1 MNTIQISILTPYR
14 ENVRGTSALPYH
26 LMAKREKGIK
36 LEIYSFNCNN
46 LSKEQIAEVEQELD
60 VKIRLIP
67 LPAWFRWIF
76 KLHLLF
82 VRVFLKYPLHNYITL
97 PKDIEK
103 EIRAKKPDM
112 IWVYGEEMSRI
123 SRMFPDTE
131 VVHTLPDSE
140 ALYYHRMLGCRF
152 VMNDWKKYWRCAIMY
167 RKFRRMERDFANRK
181 NITYH
186 LVGEEDAKFLRDMNP
201 GIRARFIRHPHYE
214 VKDTERKISFHKDK
228 IRLLIAGQYNYYMQ
242 QDADEMVAA
251 LASADNRD
259 MLQEHFVISFLGR
272 GWEQHV
278 RTLKETGWTV
288 NHVKFAPDYI
298 EEVCKHDIQITPIS
312 IGTGTKGKV
321 LDALAN
327 GLMVI
332 GSWYAMENIAVG
344 NCVSC
349 VVYDNPADMPRI
361 LSDIAANRE
370 KYEEMARRGREA
382 VFKEHCRNSISTHL
396 FNLNVSCRCA
406 QADS

>member
-26 LMAKREKGIK
+26 LMAKREKDIK
-36 LEIYSFNCNN
+36 VEIYSFNCNN
-46 LSKEQIAEVEQELD
+46 LSKEQIAEVERELD
-60 VKIRLIP
+60 VKIHLMP
-67 LPAWFRWIF
+67 LPAWFKWIF

-97 PKDIEK
+97 PKDIEE
-103 EIRAKKPDM
+103 EIRAKRPDM

-123 SRMFPDTE
+123 SGMFPDTE

-167 RKFRRMERDFANRK
+167 RKFRRMESDFANRK

-186 LVGEEDAKFLRDMNP
+186 LVGEEDAKFLRNMNP
-201 GIRARFIRHPHYE
+201 GIRARFIHHPHYE
-214 VKDTERKISFHKDK
+214 VKDTERKVSFHKDK

-259 MLQEHFVISFLGR
+259 MLQGQFVISFLGR

-278 RTLKETGWTV
+278 RTLKEAGWTV
-288 NHVKFAPDYI
+288 NHVTFAPDYI

-332 GSWYAMENIAVG
+332 GSWYAMENIAVENG
-344 NCVSC
+344 VSC
-349 VVYDNPADMPRI
+349 VVYDSPADMPSI
-361 LSDIAANRE
+361 LSNVAANRE

-382 VFKEHCRNSISTHL
+382 VFKEHCRNSISTQVFVNH
-396 FNLNVSCRCA
+396 
-406 QADS
+406 

>member
-26 LMAKREKGIK
+26 LMAKREKDIK
-36 LEIYSFNCNN
+36 VEIYSFNCNN
-46 LSKEQIAEVEQELD
+46 LSKEQIAEVERELD
-60 VKIRLIP
+60 VKIHLMP
-67 LPAWFRWIF
+67 LPAWFRWVF

-103 EIRAKKPDM
+103 EIREKKPDM

-152 VMNDWKKYWRCAIMY
+152 VINDWKKYWRCAIMY

-181 NITYH
+181 YITYH

-201 GIRARFIRHPHYE
+201 GIREKFIRHPHYE
-214 VKDTERKISFHKDK
+214 VMDTERQISFHKDK

-251 LASADNRD
+251 LASAANRD
-259 MLQEHFVISFLGR
+259 MLQGQFVISFLGR

-278 RTLKETGWTV
+278 RTLKEAGWTV
-288 NHVKFAPDYI
+288 NHVTFAPDYI

-332 GSWYAMENIAVG
+332 GSWYAMENIAVENG
-344 NCVSC
+344 VSC
-349 VVYDNPADMPRI
+349 VVYDSPADMPRI
-361 LSDIAANRE
+361 LSDVAANRE

-382 VFKEHCRNSISTHL
+382 VLREHGREH
-396 FNLNVSCRCA
+396 VSA
-406 QADS
+406 IMFA

>member
-36 LEIYSFNCNN
+36 MEIYSFNCNN

-60 VKIRLIP
+60 VKIHLMP
-67 LPAWFRWIF
+67 LPAWFRWVF

-82 VRVFLKYPLHNYITL
+82 VRVFLKYPLHKYITL

-123 SRMFPDTE
+123 SGMFPDTE

-186 LVGEEDAKFLRDMNP
+186 LVGEEDAKFLRDINP

-214 VKDTERKISFHKDK
+214 VKDTERQISFHKDK

-259 MLQEHFVISFLGR
+259 MQQGQFVISFLGR

-278 RTLKETGWTV
+278 RTLKEAGWTV
-288 NHVKFAPDYI
+288 NHVTFAPDYI
-298 EEVCKHDIQITPIS
+298 EEVCRHDIQITPIS

-332 GSWYAMENIAVG
+332 GSWYAMENIAVENG
-344 NCVSC
+344 VSC
-349 VVYDNPADMPRI
+349 VVYDSPADMPRI
-361 LSDIAANRE
+361 LSDVAANRE

-382 VFKEHCRNSISTHL
+382 VLKEHCRNSISTQV
-396 FNLNVSCRCA
+396 FNLNVSCRCP
-406 QADS
+406 QADN

>member
-26 LMAKREKGIK
+26 LMAKREKDIK
-36 LEIYSFNCNN
+36 VEIYSFNCNN
-46 LSKEQIAEVEQELD
+46 LSKEQIAEVERELD
-60 VKIRLIP
+60 VKIHIMP
-67 LPAWFRWIF
+67 LPAWFKWVF

-97 PKDIEK
+97 PKAIEK
-103 EIRAKKPDM
+103 EIQEKKPDM

-123 SRMFPDTE
+123 SGMFPNTE

-167 RKFRRMERDFANRK
+167 RKFRRMERDFTNRK

-201 GIRARFIRHPHYE
+201 GIRARFIHHPHYE
-214 VKDTERKISFHKDK
+214 VKDTERQISFHKDK
-228 IRLLIAGQYNYYMQ
+228 IRLLVAGQYNYYMQ

-259 MLQEHFVISFLGR
+259 MLQGQFVISFLGR

-278 RTLKETGWTV
+278 RTLKEAGWTV
-288 NHVKFAPDYI
+288 NHVTFAPDYI

-332 GSWYAMENIAVG
+332 GSWYAMENIAVE
-344 NCVSC
+344 NDVAC
-349 VVYDNPADMPRI
+349 VVYDSPADMPRI
-361 LSDIAANRE
+361 LSDVATNRD

-382 VFKEHCRNSISTHL
+382 VLREHERNH
-396 FNLNVSCRCA
+396 VSA
-406 QADS
+406 IMFA

>member
-36 LEIYSFNCNN
+36 VQIYSFNCNN
-46 LSKEQIAEVEQELD
+46 LSKEQIAEVERELD
-60 VKIRLIP
+60 VKIHIMP
-67 LPAWFRWIF
+67 LPAWFKWIF

-123 SRMFPDTE
+123 SGMFPDTE

-214 VKDTERKISFHKDK
+214 VKDTERQISFHKDK

-278 RTLKETGWTV
+278 RTLKEAGWTV
-288 NHVKFAPDYI
+288 NHVTFAPDYI

-332 GSWYAMENIAVG
+332 GSWYAMENIAVENG
-344 NCVSC
+344 VAC
-349 VVYDNPADMPRI
+349 VVYDSPADMPRI
-361 LSDIAANRE
+361 LSDVAANRE

-382 VFKEHCRNSISTHL
+382 IFKEHCRNSISTQVFENH
-396 FNLNVSCRCA
+396 
-406 QADS
+406 

>member
-1 MNTIQISILTPYR
+1 MNTIQISILTPYK

-60 VKIRLIP
+60 VKIHLMP
-67 LPAWFRWIF
+67 LPAWFRWVF

-103 EIRAKKPDM
+103 EIREKKPDM

-123 SRMFPDTE
+123 SGMFPDTE

-214 VKDTERKISFHKDK
+214 VKDTERQISFHKEK

-251 LASADNRD
+251 LAAADNRD
-259 MLQEHFVISFLGR
+259 MQQGQFVISFLGR

-278 RTLKETGWTV
+278 RTLKEAGWTV
-288 NHVKFAPDYI
+288 NHVTFAPDYI

-332 GSWYAMENIAVG
+332 GSWYAMENIDVENG
-344 NCVSC
+344 VSC
-349 VVYDNPADMPRI
+349 VVYDSPADMPSI
-361 LSDIAANRE
+361 LSDVAANRE

-382 VFKEHCRNSISTHL
+382 IFKEHCRNRISTQVFVNH
-396 FNLNVSCRCA
+396 
-406 QADS
+406 

>member
-26 LMAKREKGIK
+26 LMAKREKDIK
-36 LEIYSFNCNN
+36 VEIYSFNCNN
-46 LSKEQIAEVEQELD
+46 LSKEQIAEVERELD
-60 VKIRLIP
+60 VKIHLMP
-67 LPAWFRWIF
+67 LPAWFRWVF
-76 KLHLLF
+76 KMHLLF

-103 EIRAKKPDM
+103 EIQEKKPDM

-123 SRMFPDTE
+123 SGMFPDTE

-201 GIRARFIRHPHYE
+201 GIRAMFIRHPHYE
-214 VKDTERKISFHKDK
+214 VKDTERKVSFHEEK
-228 IRLLIAGQYNYYMQ
+228 IRLLVAGQYNYYMQ

-251 LASADNRD
+251 LASADNKD
-259 MLQEHFVISFLGR
+259 MLQELFVISFLGR

-278 RTLKETGWTV
+278 RTLKEAGWTV
-288 NHVKFAPDYI
+288 NHVTFAPDYI

-332 GSWYAMENIAVG
+332 GSWYAMENIAVENG
-344 NCVSC
+344 VSC
-349 VVYDNPADMPRI
+349 VVYDSPADMPRI
-361 LSDIAANRE
+361 LSDVAANRE

-382 VFKEHCRNSISTHL
+382 VLREHGREH
-396 FNLNVSCRCA
+396 VSA
-406 QADS
+406 IMFA

>member
-36 LEIYSFNCNN
+36 VEIYSFNCNN
-46 LSKEQIAEVEQELD
+46 LSKEQIAEVERELD
-60 VKIRLIP
+60 VKIHLMP

-82 VRVFLKYPLHNYITL
+82 VRVLLKYPLHNYITL
-97 PKDIEK
+97 PKDIEE
-103 EIRAKKPDM
+103 EIRAKQPDM
-112 IWVYGEEMSRI
+112 IWVYGEEMSGI
-123 SRMFPDTE
+123 SGMFPDTE

-201 GIRARFIRHPHYE
+201 GIQAMFIRHPHYE
-214 VKDTERKISFHKDK
+214 VKDTERQISFHKDK

-242 QDADEMVAA
+242 QDADGMVAA

-272 GWEQHV
+272 GWEQHA
-278 RTLKETGWTV
+278 RTLKEAGWTV
-288 NHVKFAPDYI
+288 NHVTFAPDYI
-298 EEVCKHDIQITPIS
+298 EEVCKHDIQITPVS

-327 GLMVI
+327 GLMVV
-332 GSWYAMENIAVG
+332 GSWYAMENIAVENG
-344 NCVSC
+344 VSC
-349 VVYDNPADMPRI
+349 VVYDSPADMPGI
-361 LSDIAANRE
+361 LSDVAANRE

-382 VFKEHCRNSISTHL
+382 VLKEHCRNSISTQVFVKH
-396 FNLNVSCRCA
+396 
-406 QADS
+406 

>member
-36 LEIYSFNCNN
+36 MEIYSFNCNN

-60 VKIRLIP
+60 VKIHLMP
-67 LPAWFRWIF
+67 LPAWFRWVF

-82 VRVFLKYPLHNYITL
+82 VRVFLKYPLHKYITL

-123 SRMFPDTE
+123 SGMFPDTE

-214 VKDTERKISFHKDK
+214 VKDTERQISFHKDK

-259 MLQEHFVISFLGR
+259 MLQEQFVISFLGR

-278 RTLKETGWTV
+278 RTLKEAGWTV
-288 NHVKFAPDYI
+288 NHVTFAPDYI

-332 GSWYAMENIAVG
+332 GSWYAMENIAVENG
-344 NCVSC
+344 VSC
-349 VVYDNPADMPRI
+349 VVYDSPANMPRI
-361 LSDIAANRE
+361 LSDVAANRE

-382 VFKEHCRNSISTHL
+382 IFKEHCRNSISTQVFENH
-396 FNLNVSCRCA
+396 
-406 QADS
+406 

>member
-36 LEIYSFNCNN
+36 VEIYSFNCNN
-46 LSKEQIAEVEQELD
+46 LSKEQITEVEQELD
-60 VKIRLIP
+60 VKIHLMP
-67 LPAWFRWIF
+67 LPAWFKWVF

-82 VRVFLKYPLHNYITL
+82 VRMFLKYPLHNYITL

-123 SRMFPDTE
+123 SGMFPDTE

-167 RKFRRMERDFANRK
+167 RKFRRMERDFTNRK

-201 GIRARFIRHPHYE
+201 GIRARFIHHPHYE
-214 VKDTERKISFHKDK
+214 VKDTERNISFHKDK

-259 MLQEHFVISFLGR
+259 MLQGQFVISFLGR

-278 RTLKETGWTV
+278 KTLKEVGWTV
-288 NHVKFAPDYI
+288 NHVTFAPDYI

-332 GSWYAMENIAVG
+332 GSWYAMENIAVENG
-344 NCVSC
+344 VSC
-349 VVYDNPADMPRI
+349 VVYDSSADMPRI
-361 LSDIAANRE
+361 LSDVAANRE

-396 FNLNVSCRCA
+396 FNLNVSCRCP

>member
-36 LEIYSFNCNN
+36 MEIYSFNCNN
-46 LSKEQIAEVEQELD
+46 LSKEQIAEVERELD

-67 LPAWFRWIF
+67 LPAWFKWIF

-97 PKDIEK
+97 PKDIEE
-103 EIRAKKPDM
+103 EIREKKPDM

-123 SRMFPDTE
+123 SMMFPDTE

-167 RKFRRMERDFANRK
+167 RKFRRMERDFTNRK

-186 LVGEEDAKFLRDMNP
+186 LVGEEDAKFLRDINQ

-214 VKDTERKISFHKDK
+214 VKDTERNISFHKDK

-278 RTLKETGWTV
+278 KTLKEAGWTV
-288 NHVKFAPDYI
+288 NHVTFAPDYI

-332 GSWYAMENIAVG
+332 GSWYAMENIAVENG
-344 NCVSC
+344 VSC
-349 VVYDNPADMPRI
+349 VVYDSPADMQRI
-361 LSDIAANRE
+361 LSDVAANRE

-382 VFKEHCRNSISTHL
+382 VLKEHCRNSISTQVFVNH
-396 FNLNVSCRCA
+396 
-406 QADS
+406 